1 MLHGRNRIVDEMIEI
16 DDGHSSI
23 MSDIFNRTSK
33 NKIKDD
39 CTKLEN
45 IAKKYKKIF
54 KQSPCMDTGQH
65 FCKEQK

>member
-1 MLHGRNRIVDEMIEI
+1 MLHGRNRIVDELIEI

-33 NKIKDD
+33 DKIKDD

-45 IAKKYKKIF
+45 ITKKYEKIY
-54 KQSPCMDTGQH
+54 KQSPSLDTDQQ
-65 FCKEQK
+65 FCREKK